1 MWKRANV
8 LPLPKINPPASI
20 ESDIRP
26 ISLTPTVSKIL
37 ESFVGSWILELV
49 GSQLDDRQYGGLKGR
64 SKTHVLVDMLHHS
77 NKALDDGHSVRIL
90 FIDYAKAFDH
100 VDHNIV
106 IQKLKAL
113 GVPDFMVRWLSSFLR
128 VRQQRV
134 KVIDIFSD

>member
-1 MWKRANV
+1 MY
-8 LPLPKINPPASI
+8 I
-20 ESDIRP
+20 
-26 ISLTPTVSKIL
+26 
-37 ESFVGSWILELV
+37 
-49 GSQLDDRQYGGLKGR
+49 SQLKNSPWSGATSFSPKRETYAHWNR
-64 SKTHVLVDMLHHS
+64 
-77 NKALDDGHSVRIL
+77 ALDDGHSVRIL

-100 VDHNIV
+100 VDHNLV

>member
-1 MWKRANV
+1 MREGSVPSMWKRANV

-37 ESFVGSWILELV
+37 KSFVGSWILELV

-64 SKTHVLVDMLHHS
+64 STTHALVNMLHHW

-90 FIDYAKAFDH
+90 FIDYA
-100 VDHNIV
+100 N
-106 IQKLKAL
+106 
-113 GVPDFMVRWLSSFLR
+113 
-128 VRQQRV
+128 
-134 KVIDIFSD
+134 